1 MWHSSKEHFFE
12 DKFEKRLNFG
22 HFCSYVLNSAKKSH
36 MIWNFQRRYF
46 LMGILCKLT
55 LWRWHHSKYP
65 MPKLNLEFS
74 FKFQKSNLFYYSTLT
89 KCSNQ
94 HSISRILKPRFFKQ
108 KRLVW
113 KHCFHGSNIWS
124 WKLKNNTL
132 TQTVYL
138 PMYDLF
144 DFDLSWWEYCQ
155 NKKVPDQNVHC
166 CLLWVIS
173 SNAKKDFGKNKIKN
187 FKTLRHRQARLLWCK
202 ISTPQLNKQLQ

>member
-55 LWRWHHSKYP
+55 PWRWHHSKYP
-65 MPKLNLEFS
+65 MPKLALEFS

-132 TQTVYL
+132 PQTVCL
-138 PMYDLF
+138 PIYDLF
-144 DFDLSWWEYCQ
+144 EFDHSLGRSIVRI
-155 NKKVPDQNVHC
+155 KKFQVKMSIV
-166 CLLWVIS
+166 
-173 SNAKKDFGKNKIKN
+173 AYFGSYLATQK
-187 FKTLRHRQARLLWCK
+187 KTLGKTRSK
-202 ISTPQLNKQLQ
+202 ILKP